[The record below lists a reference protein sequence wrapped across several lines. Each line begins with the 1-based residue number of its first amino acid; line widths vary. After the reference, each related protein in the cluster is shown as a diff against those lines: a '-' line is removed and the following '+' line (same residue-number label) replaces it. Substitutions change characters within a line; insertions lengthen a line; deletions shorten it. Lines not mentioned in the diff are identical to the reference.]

1 MKTRFGEAKFR
12 EIWSDILEGSVEGH
26 TRKDERATVIA
37 IFIVEA
43 AVALLVALTLN
54 YVLRMAG
61 VIEHSPSVSREVKNF
76 FFGSCSHEF
85 LAKKRNY

>member
-1 MKTRFGEAKFR
+1 MAPVVGTWAWPVPKVPRKKF
-12 EIWSDILEGSVEGH
+12 DHKGKV
-26 TRKDERATVIA
+26 KRATMIA
-37 IFIVEA
+37 MFIVKA
-43 AVALLVALTLN
+43 AVRLLVALTQN

-61 VIEHSPSVSREVKNF
+61 VIEHSSSVSKEVKNF